1 MSGALKQARKQD
13 LLMKISLRT
22 KLISAGTLLA
32 FIPALLL
39 SILLSVKAVDQ
50 GASALQQAAEQKLTA
65 TRDATARHVE
75 DYLATIQ
82 DQVVTFAADLMV
94 QEALTAFNSAFISYP
109 STVSAAELTTR
120 TKAVQQYYQQ
130 QFDVRFAALNGGKS
144 AAPDTL
150 LQSTAGLSVPLQYR
164 FIAANPAPLGNKD
177 QLIDSQEDN
186 AYGAAHRKFHP
197 ALHAYQQKFGYY
209 DIFLVDAQS
218 GNVLYT
224 VFKELDFATNLNHG
238 PYKDTG
244 LGQAYRAALNAKAPG
259 ETFITDFA
267 PYLPFYD
274 APAAFIATPVFV
286 AEQLKGVL
294 IFQMPVDRLNNV
306 MTHNKAWA
314 QTGFGDTGET
324 YLVGADLL
332 MRSDARGLLAG
343 KDEFIRQ
350 QLATGLKQ
358 TTADAIQL
366 KNTTIGLLAQQTV
379 PVELGLAGKAG
390 VGPFH
395 KADGSAV
402 FSAYKPLQ
410 IDGLQWVIISEMSAA
425 EALLPVETLKQSI
438 LHNALLACIGA
449 LFAGALLG
457 WLFARLLL
465 KPVLM
470 MLSTVNNIAQGEGDL
485 TQRLDVQG
493 HDELAELSGGINA
506 FIAHIDTT
514 FSAVLKSVVRLV
526 PISQDLSQVN
536 SQLVAATTEQR
547 RQADAVNQHLQET
560 HAATQQV
567 DTELQAIRGAA
578 GDGNAVV
585 AVSQQRVIEV
595 ADSTGELLQL
605 IDKSVQAIERL
616 KGDTDRIVT
625 VIDVIKNIAAQ
636 TNLLAL
642 NASIEAARA
651 GEAGRGFAVVADEVR
666 SLAAK
671 THQSTEV
678 VTGMV
683 QAIQSGTLAV
693 VQLMEQ
699 GKQNA
704 DLSNQ
709 HIDAAI
715 AQLSAVTVA
724 MAHINAKVDSIAEA
738 ISSQQDN
745 FTQVTYCYEQMEQS
759 FTNSSQCSALAHTV
773 GQDVKKL
780 GDTLMQMIQRFK
792 VSDNNLSIQRRMK
805 AR

>member
-1 MSGALKQARKQD
+1 
-13 LLMKISLRT
+13 MKISLRT

-39 SILLSVKAVDQ
+39 SILLSIKAVNQ

-65 TRDATARHVE
+65 TRDSTARHVE

-82 DQVVTFAADLMV
+82 DQVATFAEDLMV
-94 QEALTAFNSAFISYP
+94 QEALTAFHSAFTAYP
-109 STVSAAELTTR
+109 AAVPAGELTDR

-130 QFDVRFAALNGGKS
+130 QFDARYAELNGGKS
-144 AAPDTL
+144 ANPDAL
-150 LQSTAGLSVPLQYR
+150 LQSTAALSVPLQYR

-186 AYGAAHRKFHP
+186 AYGMAHRKFHP

-209 DIFLVDAQS
+209 DIFLVDAKS
-218 GNVLYT
+218 GNVVYT

-244 LGQAYRAALNAKAPG
+244 LGQAYHAALQAKAPG

-267 PYLPFYD
+267 PYLPSYD
-274 APAAFIATPVFV
+274 APAAFIAAPIFINQ
-286 AEQLKGVL
+286 QLSGVL
-294 IFQMPVDRLNNV
+294 IFQLPVDRLNNV

-314 QTGFGDTGET
+314 ETGFGESGET
-324 YLVGADLL
+324 YLVGADFF
-332 MRSDARGLLAG
+332 MRSDSRGLLSS
-343 KDEFIRQ
+343 KDDFIRQ
-350 QLATGLKQ
+350 QRAAGLTQ
-358 TTADAIQL
+358 ATADAMQL
-366 KNTTIGLLAQQTV
+366 KNTSIGLLAQRTA
-379 PVELGLAGKAG
+379 PVERALAGKAG
-390 VGPFH
+390 VGHFNNGDH
-395 KADGSAV
+395 AV
-402 FSAYKPLQ
+402 FTAYKPLQ
-410 IDGLQWVIISEMSAA
+410 INGLKWVIISEMSAA
-425 EALLPVETLKQSI
+425 EALQPVEKLKQSI

-465 KPVLM
+465 KPVLL
-470 MLSTVNNIAQGEGDL
+470 MLNTVNDIAQGEGDL
-485 TQRLDVQG
+485 TQRLDVHG
-493 HDELAELSGGINA
+493 HDELAALSAGMNA

-526 PISQDLSQVN
+526 PISQDLNQVN
-536 SQLVAATTEQR
+536 SQLAAATTEQR
-547 RQADAVNQHLQET
+547 RQADAVNQRLQDT
-560 HAATQQV
+560 HTATQQV

-578 GDGNAVV
+578 GEGNSVV
-585 AVSQQRVIEV
+585 AVSQQRVSEV
-595 ADSTGELLQL
+595 ATSTAELLQL
-605 IDKSVQAIERL
+605 IDHSVDAIERL
-616 KGDTDRIVT
+616 KSDTDRIVT
-625 VIDVIKNIAAQ
+625 VVDVIKNIAAQ

-678 VTGMV
+678 VSGMV
-683 QAIQSGTLAV
+683 QAIQNGTLAV

-699 GKQNA
+699 GKLNA

-715 AQLSAVTVA
+715 EQLNAVTAA
-724 MAHINAKVDSIAEA
+724 MAHISAKVDSIAMA
-738 ISSQQDN
+738 IHSQQDN
-745 FTQVTYCYEQMEQS
+745 FTQVTFYYDQMEQS
-759 FTNSSQCSALAHTV
+759 FIDSSQCSAQAFSV

-792 VSDNNLSIQRRMK
+792 VSDNNLSVARRK
-805 AR
+805 NAR